1 MTTMKYIS
9 YVPARPRKDGLAVV
23 HNHVHPAGFSPT
35 FEPGCDGFRV
45 WLSELGP
52 DLVRCGCGWAPMA
65 GDHYRTGG
73 VEVRGEPWELMENDE
88 VVAIATDQLRIW
100 ARSLREGADILNPP
114 HEAAA
119 GERPEAVLPD
129 NPTFEDL
136 AELAQTLGGELG
148 TTASNLR
155 MIADLMESR
164 AAGSGTQGPS

>member
-23 HNHVHPAGFSPT
+23 HNHVHPSGFSPT
-35 FEPGCDGFRV
+35 FEPGWDGFRV
-45 WLSELGP
+45 RLSDLGP
-52 DLVRCGCGWAPMA
+52 DLVRCGCGWAD
-65 GDHYRTGG
+65 G
-73 VEVRGEPWELMENDE
+73 RGPLPHGRRRSPWEPWELMENDE

-100 ARSLREGADILNPP
+100 ARSLRRRRRHSQPP

-164 AAGSGTQGPS
+164 AAGSGTHGPS